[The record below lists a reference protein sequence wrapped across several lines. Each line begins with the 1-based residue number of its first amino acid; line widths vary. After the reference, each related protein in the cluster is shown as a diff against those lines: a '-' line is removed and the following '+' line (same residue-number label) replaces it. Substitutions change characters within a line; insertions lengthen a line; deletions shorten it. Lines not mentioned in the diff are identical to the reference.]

1 MNSPLPPIDDLR
13 REFKACGLQGYLWE
27 LISEALRLFGKIR
40 IATRYNPRIYSPSG
54 SWDEEGLS
62 DLVNDFIVHRGIE
75 KGAVLAALQ
84 RADNTNGFVYYLESA
99 FRNFAISQRVRTIA
113 DNLYRRLIDAL
124 ADDPQL
130 VPLAG
135 MGTRSAYGL
144 ASWQNDPPACLDE
157 GEMQVAMRSFP
168 NDVETLSYDS
178 EQRQSPLLAVDEL
191 RRIAH
196 AVIEGM
202 GKLVTARQLM
212 LLIKMRYSIDGSLDH
227 ASLETIEDPGSLELH
242 PLQDLIARELA
253 ERLFRELTER
263 QRAVLKSLM
272 ADDPPPS
279 VREIAA
285 RLGLSKSVVQRER
298 DAIAEAINSLELLNK
313 DEQSQ
318 VLGAAAGLI
327 ADAS

>member
-1 MNSPLPPIDDLR
+1 MNKPLPPISDLR
-13 REFKACGLQGYLWE
+13 REFATNGLQGYLWE
-27 LISEALRLFGKIR
+27 LISNALWLFGKTR
-40 IATRYNPRIYSPSG
+40 IATRYNPRIYSPTG
-54 SWDEEGLS
+54 SWDEEGLI

-75 KGAVLAALQ
+75 KGAILRGLQ
-84 RADNTNGFVYYLESA
+84 QADNTSGFVYFLESS

-124 ADDPQL
+124 AEDPQL

-135 MGTRSAYGL
+135 MGTRAAYGL
-144 ASWQNDPPACLDE
+144 ATWQNDPPACLDE

-168 NDVETLSYDS
+168 TDVETLSYESD
-178 EQRQSPLLAVDEL
+178 QRHSPLLAVHEL

-196 AVIEGM
+196 AVITGI

-227 ASLETIEDPGSLELH
+227 ASLDTIGDPGSLELH

-298 DAIAEAINSLELLNK
+298 DAIAEAINSMELLNN

-318 VLGAAAGLI
+318 VLNAAAGLI

>member
-1 MNSPLPPIDDLR
+1 MNKPLPLISDLR
-13 REFKACGLQGYLWE
+13 REFAASALQGYLWE
-27 LISEALRLFGKIR
+27 LISEALWLFGKTR
-40 IATRYNPRIYSPSG
+40 IATRYNPRIYSPTG
-54 SWDEEGLS
+54 SWDEEGLV

-75 KGAVLAALQ
+75 KGAILAALQ
-84 RADNTNGFVYYLESA
+84 RADNTSGFVYYLESA

-130 VPLAG
+130 APLAG
-135 MGTRSAYGL
+135 MGTRAAYGL
-144 ASWQNDPPACLDE
+144 ATWQNDPPACLEE
-157 GEMQVAMRSFP
+157 GDMQVAMRSFP
-168 NDVETLSYDS
+168 KDVQTLSYESD
-178 EQRQSPLLAVDEL
+178 QRQSPLLAVDEL

-196 AVIEGM
+196 AVIGGI

-227 ASLETIEDPGSLELH
+227 ASLETIGDPGSMELH

-272 ADDPPPS
+272 SDDPPPS
-279 VREIAA
+279 VREIAG

-298 DAIAEAINSLELLNK
+298 DAIAEAINSMELLNK

-318 VLGAAAGLI
+318 VLVAAAGLI

>member
-1 MNSPLPPIDDLR
+1 MPPISDLR
-13 REFKACGLQGYLWE
+13 REFVANGLQGYLWE
-27 LISEALRLFGKIR
+27 LISEALWLFGRTR
-40 IATRYNPRIYSPSG
+40 IATRYNPRIYSPTG
-54 SWDEEGLS
+54 SWDEEGLI

-75 KGAVLAALQ
+75 KGAILAALQ
-84 RADNTNGFVYYLESA
+84 QVDNTSGFVQYLESA

-124 ADDPQL
+124 ADDPEL

-135 MGTRSAYGL
+135 MGTRAAYGL
-144 ASWQNDPPACLDE
+144 ATWQDDPPACLDE

-168 NDVETLSYDS
+168 RDVETLSYESD
-178 EQRQSPLLAVDEL
+178 QRQSPLLAVGEL

-196 AVIEGM
+196 AVIGGI

-227 ASLETIEDPGSLELH
+227 ASLETIGDPGSLEVH

-253 ERLFRELTER
+253 EQLFRELTER
-263 QRAVLKSLM
+263 QRAVLRSLM

-279 VREIAA
+279 VREIAG

-298 DAIAEAINSLELLNK
+298 DAIAEAIDSMELLTK

-318 VLGAAAGLI
+318 VLVAAAGLI